1 MYYNTGMALGWSN
14 ENNLVLSVLY
24 QDNHQIYNRL
34 KQTYMIN
41 KEETIARHKQ
51 VAGQIG
57 LKQNRPQVKS
67 ALGQIVPNQIG
78 PKSNRPHVK
87 SAPCYA

>member
-1 MYYNTGMALGWSN
+1 MYYNIGMALGWSN
-14 ENNLVLSVLY
+14 QNNLVLSVLY

-41 KEETIARHKQ
+41 KEETIARHKP

-57 LKQNRPQVKS
+57 PKQNRPQVKS
-67 ALGQIVPNQIG
+67 ALGQIVDTGIIPDRRTRN
-78 PKSNRPHVK
+78 
-87 SAPCYA
+87 